1 MDKELSEK
9 ILIKAS
15 KMFFRCSTMKLLS
28 LILDYS
34 TTGETKYIDKA
45 LYFVNGS
52 LVGYKMALSED
63 DFNKKNL
70 LKMLAESGVDSGLV
84 LAFNLFMEGE
94 RGCALWAL
102 EDYLGK
108 YSPYAGR
115 DEIMDAR

>member
-1 MDKELSEK
+1 MNEELREK
-9 ILIKAS
+9 ILTKAG
-15 KMFFRCSTMKLLS
+15 KLFFRCSEMKLLS

-45 LYFVNGS
+45 LHFVNGS
-52 LVGYKMALSED
+52 LVGYKMTLSED
-63 DFNKKNL
+63 NFNKKTL

-84 LAFNLFMEGE
+84 LALNLFIEGE

-102 EDYLGK
+102 EDFLGK
-108 YSPYAGR
+108 FSPYAGR